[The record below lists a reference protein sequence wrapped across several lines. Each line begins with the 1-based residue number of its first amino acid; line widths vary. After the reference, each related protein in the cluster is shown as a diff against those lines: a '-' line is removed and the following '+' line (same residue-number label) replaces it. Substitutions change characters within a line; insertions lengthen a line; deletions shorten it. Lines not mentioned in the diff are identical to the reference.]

1 MCFNSR
7 STTSLLWTPFCAMY
21 LFHMT
26 ILLLA
31 SSVLASSSS
40 LQAECYTVFF
50 KEHINFIFQSEVCW
64 ISLLAVDNTLTES
77 SLQASRWPSPM
88 LLRGGWLVQGTCTV
102 YIIITHLSLESDQT
116 FSQTKLWCP
125 RSVYMTFVTLT
136 ALPLTN
142 NYISSATNQFYIA
155 ELIDTC
161 MQELVALYKV
171 RQHTL
176 F

>member
-26 ILLLA
+26 I
-31 SSVLASSSS
+31 SFQCFSSSS
-40 LQAECYTVFF
+40 LQAECYTIFF

-64 ISLLAVDNTLTES
+64 ISLLAVDNTVTES
-77 SLQASRWPSPM
+77 SLQASRWTSSM

-102 YIIITHLSLESDQT
+102 YIVITRLY
-116 FSQTKLWCP
+116 LWNQIKPSP
-125 RSVYMTFVTLT
+125 RPNYDAPGASTTFVTLT

-142 NYISSATNQFYIA
+142 NYISSATNQFYI
-155 ELIDTC
+155 L
-161 MQELVALYKV
+161 
-171 RQHTL
+171 
-176 F
+176 